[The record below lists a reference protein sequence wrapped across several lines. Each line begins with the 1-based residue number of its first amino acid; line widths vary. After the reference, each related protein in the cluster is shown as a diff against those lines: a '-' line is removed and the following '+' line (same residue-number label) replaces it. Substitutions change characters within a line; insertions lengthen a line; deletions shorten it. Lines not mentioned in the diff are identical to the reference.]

1 MNRRSDDERLVIAIR
16 LLAQQVEAVMDA
28 IEADTGPDSFDRSA
42 LDEMR
47 SQLDH
52 VWLRHKR
59 NRPEVETA

>member
-1 MNRRSDDERLVIAIR
+1 MSRRSDDERLVIAIR

-42 LDEMR
+42 FEEMR

-59 NRPEVETA
+59 NRPEE